1 MRLSTVSAPPLLSAP
16 VLSALFSPMLVSLI
30 LEYEYSIAPTEG
42 IEWVYDEA
50 DFQGTNRG
58 LEGGIVPHGNFRF

>member
-1 MRLSTVSAPPLLSAP
+1 
-16 VLSALFSPMLVSLI
+16 MLVSLI